1 MECLHFLNSK
11 GPFFFVCF
19 HGKLATPELQDC
31 QLNKQIT
38 FISFQLPWKSNGVLS
53 PPPEAQHNW
62 IFLVNAADWNV
73 IRQNRVVVG
82 VKGMGKGWRILGS
95 GYSKNKCLLT
105 VQHSGGQSRFKPVW
119 RGGGRPGVLPPQPEL
134 VVLKGQRL
142 ACVWMGSF
150 WERGAS
156 ERAPGSCLPL
166 ARSLARAPSHRETGS
181 HTICHLAPPAVSH
194 AWPQPQHGTKWFQ
207 ESGRDS
213 GHLKKKRKKEINRHC
228 IIIQATLKPLEKLEE
243 AAYSLGKGT
252 TPKIFQDNIMKHKIV
267 QDLTPCSD
275 LCMERRTNIYYLPCL
290 GPFSG
295 LFQTISF
302 ICKLWFLIVP
312 TWWG

>member
-1 MECLHFLNSK
+1 MEYLHFLNSK
-11 GPFFFVCF
+11 GPFFVCF
-19 HGKLATPELQDC
+19 HGKLATPVLQDC

-62 IFLVNAADWNV
+62 IFLVNPADWNV

-166 ARSLARAPSHRETGS
+166 ARSLARSRPLPPGNGLPH
-181 HTICHLAPPAVSH
+181 HLSSGTTCCFSCMATTTAWDKMVSRKWEGF
-194 AWPQPQHGTKWFQ
+194 WP
-207 ESGRDS
+207 
-213 GHLKKKRKKEINRHC
+213 LKKKKEINRHC
-228 IIIQATLKPLEKLEE
+228 TIIQATLKPLEKLEE

-290 GPFSG
+290 GPFSR

>member
-1 MECLHFLNSK
+1 MPTYCAALWGSEQIQTSLKRRRAARSPASSAGACGAERTAPCVRLD
-11 GPFFFVCF
+11 G
-19 HGKLATPELQDC
+19 ELLRARRQRAGSW
-31 QLNKQIT
+31 QL
-38 FISFQLPWKSNGVLS
+38 S
-53 PPPEAQHNW
+53 
-62 IFLVNAADWNV
+62 AAC
-73 IRQNRVVVG
+73 
-82 VKGMGKGWRILGS
+82 S
-95 GYSKNKCLLT
+95 
-105 VQHSGGQSRFKPVW
+105 
-119 RGGGRPGVLPPQPEL
+119 
-134 VVLKGQRL
+134 
-142 ACVWMGSF
+142 
-150 WERGAS
+150 
-156 ERAPGSCLPL
+156 L
-166 ARSLARAPSHRETGS
+166 ARSRPLPPGNGL

-213 GHLKKKRKKEINRHC
+213 GHLKKERKKEINRHC

-302 ICKLWFLIVP
+302 ICKL
-312 TWWG
+312 